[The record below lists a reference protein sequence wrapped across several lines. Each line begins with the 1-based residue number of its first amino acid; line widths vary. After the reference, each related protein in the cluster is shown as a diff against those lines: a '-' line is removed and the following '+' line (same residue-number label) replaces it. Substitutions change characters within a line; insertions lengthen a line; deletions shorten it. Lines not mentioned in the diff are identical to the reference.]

1 MTFRVGQKVVCVD
14 ASGGFRNMLG
24 EVVNTNELTLG
35 AIYTVRWVGIRD
47 TEELG
52 IRVEGIVRGSAPK
65 GYRATNAG
73 DDVPFLAT
81 KFRPL
86 VSRKTDISA
95 LKALLVPGA
104 KITEDA

>member
-1 MTFRVGQKVVCVD
+1 MAFRVGQKVVCVD

-24 EVVNTNELTLG
+24 EVVDTNELTLG

-47 TEELG
+47 SEDFG

-65 GYRATNAG
+65 GYRASNAG
-73 DDVPFLAT
+73 DDVPFAAT

-86 VSRKTDISA
+86 VSRKTDISCFTV
-95 LKALLVPGA
+95 LLNPSKERENV
-104 KITEDA
+104 